1 MILVCCSVLKVNAT
15 ASIATNHAES
25 HATLLL
31 YHHVSSD
38 TPPSTSLSVEQFE
51 SHLHYLNDHHVVL
64 PLTEI
69 VNKLQT
75 NKTLPD
81 KAVAITFDDGYR
93 NILENAHPLLEKY
106 AMPYTVF
113 ISPSLI
119 GTQSDQL
126 NWSEVKAM
134 SKQGV
139 TFANHTSKH
148 DHLLSRK
155 KDENDQQW
163 LARIMADIETA
174 EERLDQEVGYS
185 LKWLAYPYGEYNLL
199 LKTALVARD
208 YIGFGQQ
215 SGGVSHYSDF
225 GALPRFPAAGIY
237 ANLTTLKTKMASL
250 AMPVT
255 SAAHEP
261 LRALNQ
267 QPEITFRLDSKTVKP
282 AQVTCFYNSAPLPLA
297 LTEETVTFIL
307 PAPLAAGRT
316 RVNCTAPS
324 AERGRF
330 YWHSQAFVV
339 PTENGVFID

>member
-1 MILVCCSVLKVNAT
+1 MILVCSGVLKVNAT
-15 ASIATNHAES
+15 TSIATNHAES
-25 HATLLL
+25 HATILL

-51 SHLHYLNDHHVVL
+51 SHLNYLNDHHVVL

-69 VNKLQT
+69 INKLQT

-148 DHLLSRK
+148 DHLLFRERH
-155 KDENDQQW
+155 ENDQQW
-163 LARIMADIETA
+163 LARIMTDIKTA
-174 EERLDQEVGYS
+174 EERLQQELGYS
-185 LKWLAYPYGEYNLL
+185 LKWLAYPFGEYNLL
-199 LKTALVARD
+199 LKNALVASG
-208 YIGFGQQ
+208 YTGFGQQ
-215 SGGVSHYSDF
+215 SGGISGYSDF

-267 QPEITFRLDSKTVKP
+267 QPEIIVSLDTKKVKP
-282 AQVTCFYNSAPLPLA
+282 VQVTCFYNAKPLSLTLTNDTVKFVVPEPLR
-297 LTEETVTFIL
+297 V
-307 PAPLAAGRT
+307 GRS
-316 RVNCTAPS
+316 RVNCTAPTS
-324 AERGRF
+324 KKGRF
-330 YWHSQAFVV
+330 YWYSQAFVV
-339 PTENGVFID
+339 PTKDGVFID